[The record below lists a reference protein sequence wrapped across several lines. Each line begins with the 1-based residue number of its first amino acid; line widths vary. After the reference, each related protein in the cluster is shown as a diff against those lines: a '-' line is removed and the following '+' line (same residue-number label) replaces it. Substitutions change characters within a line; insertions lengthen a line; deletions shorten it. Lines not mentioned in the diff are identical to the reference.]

1 MNRGIV
7 SFIGNCWEHLVHYY
21 FVWCSLRVFESVWE
35 SRKYIYFIGTCL
47 LFNNFRSRLKGYGGL
62 KSYVALRRF
71 ISFIGDEI
79 IKFCLIARSSY
90 LTVLVCPSCII
101 CKQIDRLKHSIMHL
115 RYIRTSLKL
124 PETFKVMYMY
134 MQLEPKGLEG

>member
-1 MNRGIV
+1 MQ
-7 SFIGNCWEHLVHYY
+7 
-21 FVWCSLRVFESVWE
+21 FESVWGGRE
-35 SRKYIYFIGTCL
+35 YIYFIAAYL
-47 LFNNFRSRLKGYGGL
+47 LFNKLCSCLKGYGGL
-62 KSYVALRRF
+62 KSYLIFRRF

-101 CKQIDRLKHSIMHL
+101 SKQIGRLKHSIMHL
-115 RYIRTSLKL
+115 RYIHISLKL
-124 PETFKVMYMY
+124 PETFKVMCMY

>member
-1 MNRGIV
+1 MQFEN
-7 SFIGNCWEHLVHYY
+7 
-21 FVWCSLRVFESVWE
+21 VWGG
-35 SRKYIYFIGTCL
+35 RKYIYFIAAYL
-47 LFNNFRSRLKGYGGL
+47 LFNNLCRRVQDYGGL
-62 KSYVALRRF
+62 KSYIIFRRF
-71 ISFIGDEI
+71 ISFIGDKI

-101 CKQIDRLKHSIMHL
+101 PKQIDRLKHSIMHL
-115 RYIRTSLKL
+115 RYIHVSLKL